1 MSEVNEFILPVTRL
15 VFIAV
20 LTLCLGVLRRARVS
34 NTAKLLL
41 SIAWT
46 VFFLRVVLYFLDR
59 ENTLRFLDPVVTHII
74 KSEISAYYQW
84 FLERYY
90 VLTTFG
96 LAFATSRFIDA
107 LRI

>member
-15 VFIAV
+15 VFVAV
-20 LTLCLGVLRRARVS
+20 LTLGLGLLRRARVS
-34 NTAKLLL
+34 NTGKLLL

-46 VFFLRVVLYFLDR
+46 VFLLRAAMYFLDR
-59 ENTLRFLDPVVTHII
+59 EYTRPLDPVVTHII
-74 KSEISAYYQW
+74 KSEMSAYYQW

-90 VLTTFG
+90 VLATFG
-96 LAFATSRFIDA
+96 LAVGTSRFIDA

>member
-1 MSEVNEFILPVTRL
+1 MSEINEFILPVTRL
-15 VFIAV
+15 VFLAV
-20 LTLCLGVLRRARVS
+20 LTFGLGLLRRTRVS

-41 SIAWT
+41 SIVWI
-46 VFFLRVVLYFLDR
+46 VFLLRVFLYFLDR
-59 ENTLRFLDPVVTHII
+59 ENTMRSLDPVVTHII
-74 KSEISAYYQW
+74 KSEMSAYYQW

-90 VLTTFG
+90 VLGTFG